1 MSAVDATRAALAV
14 TPGFAQAGLDD
25 GTVAAILE
33 EAEKFADGTLAP
45 LDRIADAQ
53 GCRLA
58 EGRVRTPAGYA
69 EAWRRMGAD
78 GWLAMDLAEALGGQ
92 GLPTLM
98 HAAVSP
104 LFEGA
109 AMGFMMANGASRA
122 AAHMLAAVAPGIAA
136 EWAPRLA
143 LGEWAATIA
152 ISEADAGSDVGR
164 IRTRAVR
171 DGDRWRITGEK
182 TWISFG
188 DHDMAAR
195 IGHCLLART
204 GPTEA
209 GTRGL
214 SLFLV
219 PDRAADGA
227 RGGVTVSRIEQKTG
241 LHGSPTCTLAF
252 DDAEGVL
259 LGELGRGVPA
269 LFAMIERMRLQ
280 TACQGLGIAQRAVA
294 IARGYAAERRQGG
307 APDAPPPAI
316 ATHPDV
322 RRQLAVME
330 AATEVLRAVTLEVA
344 RLMDA
349 AGAGDAPSG
358 ARAAILLP
366 LTKTFGGETGF
377 EVASGAVQVLGGAG
391 YTRDWPVERH
401 MRDAR
406 VITIYEGT
414 TGMQAQDFLFR
425 RLLRDDGAAMGR
437 LLADARS
444 EIAACPDPD
453 AATIAQDILT
463 RFEALAADLRR
474 VDDPARL
481 ALAADGFMR
490 AGWAAVTG
498 WMCCRMIRAGDVLA
512 RRARCRL
519 HTLRPEF
526 ERAAAG
532 CRIDP
537 NLV

>member
-1 MSAVDATRAALAV
+1 MSAADATRAALAV
-14 TPGFAQAGLDD
+14 TPGVAESGLDD
-25 GTVAAILE
+25 ETTAAILA
-33 EAEKFADGTLAP
+33 EAEKFAERTLAP
-45 LDRIADAQ
+45 LDRVADAR
-53 GCRLA
+53 GCRLVD
-58 EGRVRTPAGYA
+58 GRVRTPEGYA
-69 EAWRRMGAD
+69 DAWRRMGAD

-92 GLPTLM
+92 GLPTLI

-122 AAHMLAAVAPGIAA
+122 AAHMLASVAPGIAA

-143 LGEWAATIA
+143 SGEWAATIA

-204 GPTEA
+204 GPPEA

-219 PDRAADGA
+219 PDRDDEGA
-227 RGGVTVSRIEQKTG
+227 RTGVTVSRIEEKLG

-252 DDAEGVL
+252 DGAAGLL
-259 LGELGRGVPA
+259 LGQEGRGVPA

-280 TACQGLGIAQRAVA
+280 TACQGLGVAQRAA
-294 IARGYAAERRQGG
+294 ATAHAYAAERRQGG
-307 APDAPPPAI
+307 PPAEPPVPI
-316 ATHPDV
+316 AAHPDI
-322 RRQLAVME
+322 RRQLAGMD
-330 AATEVLRAVTLEVA
+330 AATGVLRCAVLEVA

-349 AGAGDAPSG
+349 AGAGDGEAG
-358 ARAAILLP
+358 RRAAMLLP
-366 LTKTFGGETGF
+366 LVKTFGGETGF
-377 EVASGAVQVLGGAG
+377 DVASAAVQVLGGAG
-391 YTRDWPVERH
+391 YTRDWPVEQH
-401 MRDAR
+401 LRDAR

-414 TGMQAQDFLFR
+414 TGMQAQDFLLR
-425 RLLRDDGAAMGR
+425 RLLRDEGAAMGR
-437 LLADARS
+437 LVADIRVQ
-444 EIAACPDPD
+444 IAACPD
-453 AATIAQDILT
+453 AAAAAQARDVLE
-463 RFEALAADLRR
+463 RFAALCGEMRGLSSEGA
-474 VDDPARL
+474 
-481 ALAADGFMR
+481 ALAADGFLR

-498 WMCCRMIRAGDVLA
+498 WMCCRMIGAGDAPARLA
-512 RRARCRL
+512 RLRL
-519 HTLRPEF
+519 HTLAPEF
-526 ERAAAG
+526 EHAAAG
-532 CRIDP
+532 CRTAP
-537 NLV
+537 GLV